1 MKLLYNNIK
10 EVVALGSLIPIA
22 ASQPYV
28 GFPFN
33 QQLPDVARV
42 GEAFNFAI
50 SSQTYK
56 SSIQESISYSVDDL
70 PSWLSFDSSS
80 LTFTGTPQSS
90 DATNNLQINL
100 SGSDSEGSISN
111 SYSIVVSAD
120 AGPQLSTTDTLFHQ
134 LQEIGDTNG
143 YDGLILSPN
152 EAFEITFNKDTFNMP
167 SGSSHSIV
175 DYYGRFN
182 NRTSLPNWISF
193 NSDTLSFS
201 GTAPTVNSDI
211 APSINYGFMLIATDY
226 QGYTAAY
233 STFSLVIGAHTL
245 YTSLN
250 STIVVNATA
259 GDSFEAS
266 IPLSDVFY
274 DGESIQSDEIS
285 SVNLYEAP
293 SWVSVSDDNTN
304 IKGTVPEDQL
314 GNEVLN
320 LTITDKIGNSVFIN
334 YEIDVLNEI
343 LEVNSLP
350 NVNATKGEF
359 FIYSLNPSDFS
370 DLENTTIKATFDD
383 DSNWLKYYY
392 TNYTFAGTVPDDFDS
407 LTVDLDCSMNSL
419 TKSVSFKIFGV
430 DGTLV
435 SSSSSS
441 SSASSS
447 GSHSSSSSS
456 SSSSTFSS
464 SSASSSS
471 AVAPTSSGSAVPTT
485 NKKSSDNNKKLAIGL
500 GVAIPLAAILLAV
513 ILLFFCC
520 WRPRQQKKKQDKENE
535 VEKGNGPSGSGKTG
549 GAGGAGVAGEA
560 GYYSESLSPVD
571 SLNTFD
577 SADTA
582 KRLSA
587 LNVLKLDDEKYDEGD
602 ISSNIT
608 AGSNSKSI
616 YHDALNHQSSDNLIP
631 IPIAH
636 GKNGSNGDT
645 DLNTKSSDKVKRS
658 WRDYNGRDS
667 VASLATVA
675 TTDLLTVKV
684 ADNPNLQRRSQ
695 LSSFGLFSKSNS
707 LLKRSTSSHSSN
719 FEVLGNNGSN
729 ENNGLNNK
737 NNGLHT
743 LNEESDSMT
752 TSPNFR
758 NPPAESNKS
767 SPEGYVIPNSKT
779 ADSLSSFRPQVNKN
793 NGEFVWSYEARNQNG
808 NNETRPTNVEYE
820 HNDDT
825 VIPPRRHPYMESVGN
840 DNSSY
845 GNSNSNSGSTNSGL
859 NSQGLGKKKSSV
871 KLVDFTRKSSADIT
885 DKQDEHSFEGIIES
899 DSDKGSSDYYI

>member
-1 MKLLYNNIK
+1 
-10 EVVALGSLIPIA
+10 
-22 ASQPYV
+22 
-28 GFPFN
+28 
-33 QQLPDVARV
+33 
-42 GEAFNFAI
+42 
-50 SSQTYK
+50 
-56 SSIQESISYSVDDL
+56 
-70 PSWLSFDSSS
+70 
-80 LTFTGTPQSS
+80 
-90 DATNNLQINL
+90 
-100 SGSDSEGSISN
+100 
-111 SYSIVVSAD
+111 
-120 AGPQLSTTDTLFHQ
+120 
-134 LQEIGDTNG
+134 
-143 YDGLILSPN
+143 
-152 EAFEITFNKDTFNMP
+152 MP

-441 SSASSS
+441 SSGSSS

-471 AVAPTSSGSAVPTT
+471 AVEPTSSGSAVPTT

-608 AGSNSKSI
+608 AGSNSKKWI
-616 YHDALNHQSSDNLIP
+616 
-631 IPIAH
+631 
-636 GKNGSNGDT
+636 K
-645 DLNTKSSDKVKRS
+645 
-658 WRDYNGRDS
+658 WRY
-667 VASLATVA
+667 
-675 TTDLLTVKV
+675 
-684 ADNPNLQRRSQ
+684 
-695 LSSFGLFSKSNS
+695 
-707 LLKRSTSSHSSN
+707 
-719 FEVLGNNGSN
+719 
-729 ENNGLNNK
+729 
-737 NNGLHT
+737 
-743 LNEESDSMT
+743 
-752 TSPNFR
+752 
-758 NPPAESNKS
+758 
-767 SPEGYVIPNSKT
+767 
-779 ADSLSSFRPQVNKN
+779 
-793 NGEFVWSYEARNQNG
+793 
-808 NNETRPTNVEYE
+808 
-820 HNDDT
+820 
-825 VIPPRRHPYMESVGN
+825 
-840 DNSSY
+840 
-845 GNSNSNSGSTNSGL
+845 
-859 NSQGLGKKKSSV
+859 
-871 KLVDFTRKSSADIT
+871 
-885 DKQDEHSFEGIIES
+885 
-899 DSDKGSSDYYI
+899 

>member
-10 EVVALGSLIPIA
+10 VAIALGSLIPMA

-28 GFPFN
+28 GFPFD

-56 SSIQESISYSVDDL
+56 SSVQQSISYSVDNL

-90 DATNNLQINL
+90 DATDSLQINL

-111 SYSIVVSAD
+111 TYSIVVSAD
-120 AGPQLSTTDTLFHQ
+120 AGPQLSSTDTIFNQ
-134 LQEIGDTNG
+134 LAKIGNTNG

-152 EAFEITFNKDTFNMP
+152 QAFEITFNKDTFSMP
-167 SGSSHSIV
+167 SGSSHSII
-175 DYYGRFN
+175 DYYGRFD

-211 APSINYGFMLIATDY
+211 APSFNYGFMLIATDY

-245 YTSLN
+245 YTTLN

-259 GDSFEAS
+259 GNSFEAS

-274 DGESIQSDEIS
+274 DGETIQSDEIS
-285 SVNLYEAP
+285 SVKFYEAP
-293 SWVSVSDDNTN
+293 SWVSVSDDNTS
-304 IKGTVPEDQL
+304 IKGTVPEDQS

-334 YEIDVLNEI
+334 YEIDILNEI
-343 LEVNSLP
+343 LTVDSLP
-350 NVNATKGEF
+350 DVNATKGEF
-359 FIYSLNPSDFS
+359 FTYSLNPSDFS
-370 DLENTTIKATFDD
+370 DLAKTTIKATFDD
-383 DSNWLKYYY
+383 DSNWLKYYF

-419 TKSVSFKIFGV
+419 TKSVSFKISGV
-430 DGTLV
+430 DGTLHS

-447 GSHSSSSSS
+447 GSGSHSSSSSS
-456 SSSSTFSS
+456 PSSS
-464 SSASSSS
+464 SSASSSIS
-471 AVAPTSSGSAVPTT
+471 SSSSSTVAPTSSSLAVPTT
-485 NKKSSDNNKKLAIGL
+485 NQKSSDNNKNLAIGL
-500 GVAIPLAAILLAV
+500 GVALPLAAILLAI

-520 WRPRQQKKKQDKENE
+520 WRPRQQKKKQDEENQ
-535 VEKGNGPSGSGKTG
+535 VEKGSGKTGGSGGAG

-560 GYYSESLSPVD
+560 GYYSESISPVD

-608 AGSNSKSI
+608 AGSNSQSI
-616 YHDALNHQSSDNLIP
+616 YHDASNHQSSDNLIS

-636 GKNGSNGDT
+636 GKNESNGE
-645 DLNTKSSDKVKRS
+645 SSDKVKRS

-695 LSSFGLFSKSNS
+695 LSSFGLFSKSGS
-707 LLKRSTSSHSSN
+707 VLKRSTSSHSSN

-729 ENNGLNNK
+729 ENNSSNNK

-758 NPPAESNKS
+758 NPPESNKS
-767 SPEGYVIPNSKT
+767 SPEGYVLPNSKT
-779 ADSLSSFRPQVNKN
+779 ADSLSYFRPQVNKN
-793 NGEFVWSYEARNQNG
+793 NGEFVWSYEARNRYDNQND
-808 NNETRPTNVEYE
+808 NHETRPTNVEYE
-820 HNDDT
+820 HDET
-825 VIPPRRHPYMESVGN
+825 VVPPRRHPYMETIGN
-840 DNSSY
+840 SDSPY
-845 GNSNSNSGSTNSGL
+845 GNSNSESANSGL
-859 NSQGLGKKKSSV
+859 DSQGLGKKKSSV

-899 DSDKGSSDYYI
+899 DSDKASSDYYI